1 MHLIMDNPYVS
12 GAITAAVYLLTSHFL
27 PKKIK
32 GAMRVGVAIM
42 LTVVISLLIQ
52 YVISLCI

>member
-1 MHLIMDNPYVS
+1 MDNPYVS